1 MINKLDT
8 PSPSAKE
15 EVADV
20 PPPGDAT
27 LPIVKLG
34 HPYRWMAAVVIA
46 LLAAWS
52 VRILVVT
59 PTFEWDVVWDYLFDN
74 EVLLGVLRTLQM
86 TVICMVVGITLG
98 TVIAIMRLSPN
109 PILKGVASFYQW
121 FFRGTPTLIQL
132 IFWFN
137 LSSVFPSI
145 EFELFGSTFVS
156 WNTNELM
163 TPFLAAVLGLSLN
176 FAAYHS
182 EIVRAGILSVDEGQ
196 SDAADAYGLSRAQTL
211 RFIVLPQAM
220 RVIIPPTANE
230 TIGMLKWTSLAS
242 IVSYTELLTTV
253 GNIYNTTYQVIPLL
267 IVAAL
272 WYLFMTT
279 ILSIGQIFIEKRFA
293 RGTTRSAKK
302 SAIGDILGS
311 MRRGVRA

>member
-1 MINKLDT
+1 MINKLDA
-8 PSPSAKE
+8 PSPSAE
-15 EVADV
+15 EGVADV
-20 PPPGDAT
+20 PSPGDAT

-34 HPYRWMAAVVIA
+34 HPYRWMAAVVIL

-59 PTFEWDVVWDYLFDN
+59 PTFEWDVVWDYLFDTD
-74 EVLLGVLRTLQM
+74 VLLGVLRTLQM
-86 TVICMVVGITLG
+86 TVICMVVGVILG

-145 EFELFGSTFVS
+145 EIELFGFTFVS

-176 FAAYHS
+176 FAAITRKS
-182 EIVRAGILSVDEGQ
+182 SGRAFFRSTKGSPMRPTRTVESR
-196 SDAADAYGLSRAQTL
+196 SDAALHRAAASDASDYSPDGERDHRDVEVDVTREHRFVHGASYHSRKHLQHD
-211 RFIVLPQAM
+211 LPSNSAAD
-220 RVIIPPTANE
+220 RRR
-230 TIGMLKWTSLAS
+230 SL
-242 IVSYTELLTTV
+242 VSVHDHNSQHRPDLHREAV
-253 GNIYNTTYQVIPLL
+253 CSRDDPECQEVCH
-267 IVAAL
+267 
-272 WYLFMTT
+272 W
-279 ILSIGQIFIEKRFA
+279 
-293 RGTTRSAKK
+293 
-302 SAIGDILGS
+302 DILGS